1 MFQCLHN
8 LHFSFIHYVELY
20 AEKGAH
26 TLHNVEKNQANRP
39 VVLIFIAVFLIIGL
53 FMLLTQSEEGE
64 SDRSNEEQLAKLLSE
79 IHNVGQVFVYFHY
92 DQQAEQQFL
101 SVTQQQK
108 LSGVIIV
115 AQGAQNADV
124 KIMLKETVGHV
135 LQIPSHRIQVV
146 PMQTKEEM
154 K

>member
-1 MFQCLHN
+1 M
-8 LHFSFIHYVELY
+8 
-20 AEKGAH
+20 
-26 TLHNVEKNQANRP
+26 EKNQANRP
-39 VVLIFIAVFLIIGL
+39 VTLIFIAVLVIIGL
-53 FMLLTQSEEGE
+53 FMFLTQSGEGE
-64 SDRSNEEQLAKLLSE
+64 SDRSNEAQLAKLLSE
-79 IHNVGQVFVYFHY
+79 IQNVGQVFVYFHY

-146 PMQTKEEM
+146 PMQTKEEN